1 VITRRTRLIAKL
13 VWWAAGAPDVLIAA
27 CLVMVQEPS
36 FARPDMI
43 WADRWKLLARR
54 LRAERGKLQAEVDAA
69 RKDYE
74 ELEKVYK
81 STC

>member
-1 VITRRTRLIAKL
+1 
-13 VWWAAGAPDVLIAA
+13 
-27 CLVMVQEPS
+27 MVQEPS